1 MSKQAINMPNFA
13 VVSLH
18 SSPLDQPGVGDGGG
32 MNVYVRQ
39 LSSAIAR
46 LGSHVSVYTRAVSPN
61 QPASQQVEPGL
72 VVHNVPA
79 GDLQPLAKEDLP
91 ELVSEFTEN
100 VIQRISLS
108 SAEMPDVVHGNYWL
122 SGLAAH
128 QLKHHYGIPMLT
140 TFHTLE
146 KVKADGR
153 SGPDDRVEGK
163 IRIDAEDQVAACSDV
178 VLASCDH
185 EAADLERYLDVPPE
199 RLKVVGLGV
208 EHALFAPGDK
218 AMARRAVNLPDDGK
232 IVLYVGRIQPLKGL
246 LLATQAFETLLWDH
260 PDAYFV
266 IVGGPSGHLGKVE
279 LSRCI
284 ALATRKG
291 FSDRII
297 FRDPE
302 PHLRLAS
309 YYRGADVV
317 VVPSRSESFGLVALE
332 AMACGTAVVASKV
345 GGLNSL
351 VTPGKTGFLVEERS
365 PWAFAEAMGSILGG
379 KLSASKVERATVDFA
394 RAYSW
399 RKAGGAVL
407 DIVGALASRELT
419 ECL

>member
-1 MSKQAINMPNFA
+1 MPNFA
-13 VVSLH
+13 VISLH
-18 SSPLDQPGVGDGGG
+18 SSPLEQPGVGDGGG

-46 LGSHVSVYTRAVSPN
+46 LGSHVSVYTRAVSPH

-79 GDLQPLAKEDLP
+79 GDLGPLPKEALSDL
-91 ELVSEFTEN
+91 VDEFTDN
-100 VIQRISLS
+100 VIQRISLN

-122 SGLAAH
+122 SGIAAH
-128 QLKHHYGIPMLT
+128 KLKHHYGIPMLT

-146 KVKADGR
+146 RVKAESR
-153 SGPDDRVEGK
+153 LRPDDRVAEK
-163 IRIDAEDQVAACSDV
+163 FRIETEDQVAACSDV
-178 VLASCDH
+178 VLASCEH
-185 EAADLERYLDVPPE
+185 EAHDFERHLNVSPE
-199 RLKVVGLGV
+199 RLRVVGLGV

-218 AMARRAVNLPDDGK
+218 AMARRAVELPKDGK

-246 LLATQAFETLLWDH
+246 LLAMQAFEALLWDH

-266 IVGGPSGHLGKVE
+266 IVGGPSGHLGEVE
-279 LSRCI
+279 LAKCL
-284 ALATRKG
+284 ALASENG
-291 FSDRII
+291 FAERVIL
-297 FRDPE
+297 RDPE

-309 YYRGADVV
+309 YYRGADVA

-351 VTPGKTGFLVEERS
+351 VIPGVTGHLVDERS
-365 PWAFAEAMGSILGG
+365 PWAFAEAIGMVFDGKPTPR
-379 KLSASKVERATVDFA
+379 KLSGAAVDFA
-394 RAYSW
+394 RGYSW
-399 RKAGGAVL
+399 RKAGVEVL
-407 DIVGALASRELT
+407 DIVEALASRELT